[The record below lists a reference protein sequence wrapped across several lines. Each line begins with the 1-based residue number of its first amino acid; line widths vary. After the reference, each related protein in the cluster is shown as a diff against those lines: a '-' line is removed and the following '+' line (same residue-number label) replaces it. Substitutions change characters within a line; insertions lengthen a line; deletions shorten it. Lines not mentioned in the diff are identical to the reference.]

1 MTINEQIN
9 STHNFIPVCEPY
21 LNGNEKKYVADCME
35 TGWISSSGK
44 YVKAFEEGFAKYCDC
59 NYGVA
64 VCNGTVSLHLA
75 LSALGIGKGDEVIL
89 PDFTMIASAYSVC
102 YTGAKPVFVDCD
114 KDTWNIDVT
123 KIEEKITDKTKAIM
137 PVHIF
142 GNPCNM
148 KEIERIAKKYN
159 LFIVED
165 AAEAHGA
172 TYGGKKVG
180 SFSDIASFS
189 FFANKNLTTGEGG
202 MVVMKDEKYYDKCRY
217 LKNMSFPINAP
228 RIYEHN
234 DIGFNYR
241 MSNIHAAIGLAQV
254 EKADEYKE
262 MRIKNHNLYK
272 EFLKDVEG
280 ITFQKDEENSVN
292 VCWMNT
298 ILLDPEK
305 YGHTKEELIAHLK
318 ENNVDTRLLFT
329 GMHKQKCL
337 LDYGCDGSGEYPV
350 TDNLTKNGFY
360 LPSASSLTED
370 DIKYIC
376 KLIKDFK

>member
-1 MTINEQIN
+1 MITEQKY
-9 STHNFIPVCEPY
+9 IPVCEPY
-21 LNGNEKKYVADCME
+21 LGGNEKKYVMDCME

-44 YVKAFEEGFAKYCDC
+44 YVKAFEESFSAYCDC

-75 LSALGIGKGDEVIL
+75 LTALGIGKGDEVII
-89 PDFTMIASAYSVC
+89 PNFTMIASAYAVC
-102 YTGAKPVFVDCD
+102 YTGAKPVFVDAD
-114 KDTWNIDVT
+114 ADTWNIDT
-123 KIEEKITDKTKAIM
+123 NKIEEKITKNTKAIM

-148 KEIERIAKKYN
+148 SKIEEIAKKYN
-159 LFIVED
+159 LYIIED

-172 TYGGKKVG
+172 LYNGKKVG

-228 RIYEHN
+228 RIYQHN

-254 EKADEYKE
+254 EKADEYRD

-272 EFLKDVEG
+272 KYLSEVDG
-280 ITFQKDEENSVN
+280 ITFQKDEENSLNVN
-292 VCWMNT
+292 WMNT
-298 ILLDPEK
+298 ILLDTKK
-305 YGHTKEELIAHLK
+305 YGHSKEELIEHLK
-318 ENNVDTRLLFT
+318 NNGVDTRLLFT
-329 GMHKQKCL
+329 GMHRQKCL
-337 LDYGCDGSGEYPV
+337 LDFGCNCQGEYPV
-350 TDNLTKNGFY
+350 TDNLTQNGFY
-360 LPSASSLTED
+360 LPSASNLSKED
-370 DIKYIC
+370 IEYIC
-376 KLIKDFK
+376 NLIIDF

>member
-1 MTINEQIN
+1 MITEQKY
-9 STHNFIPVCEPY
+9 IPVCEPC
-21 LNGNEKKYVADCME
+21 LDGNEKKYVMDCME

-44 YVKAFEEGFAKYCDC
+44 YVKAFEESFSAYCDC

-75 LSALGIGKGDEVIL
+75 LTALGIGKGDEVII
-89 PDFTMIASAYSVC
+89 PNFTMIASAYAVC
-102 YTGAKPVFVDCD
+102 YTGAKPVFVDAD
-114 KDTWNIDVT
+114 ADTWNIDT
-123 KIEEKITDKTKAIM
+123 NKIEEKITKNTKAIM

-148 KEIERIAKKYN
+148 SKIEEIAKKYN
-159 LFIVED
+159 LYIIED

-172 TYGGKKVG
+172 LYNGKKVG

-228 RIYEHN
+228 RIYQHN

-254 EKADEYKE
+254 EKADEYRD

-272 EFLKDVEG
+272 KYLSEVDG
-280 ITFQKDEENSVN
+280 ITFQKDEENSLNVN
-292 VCWMNT
+292 WMNT
-298 ILLDPEK
+298 ILLDTKK
-305 YGHTKEELIAHLK
+305 YGHSKEELIEHLK
-318 ENNVDTRLLFT
+318 NNGVDTRLLFT
-329 GMHKQKCL
+329 GMHRQKCL
-337 LDYGCDGSGEYPV
+337 LDFGCNCQGEYPV
-350 TDNLTKNGFY
+350 TDNLTQNGFY
-360 LPSASSLTED
+360 LPSASNLSED

-376 KLIKDFK
+376 NLIKEF

>member
-1 MTINEQIN
+1 MITEQKY
-9 STHNFIPVCEPY
+9 IPVCEPY
-21 LNGNEKKYVADCME
+21 LGGNEKKYVMDCME

-44 YVKAFEEGFAKYCDC
+44 YVKAFEESFSAYCDC

-75 LSALGIGKGDEVIL
+75 LTALGIGKGDEVII
-89 PDFTMIASAYSVC
+89 PNFTMIASAYAVC
-102 YTGAKPVFVDCD
+102 YTGAKPVFVDAD
-114 KDTWNIDVT
+114 ADTWNIDT
-123 KIEEKITDKTKAIM
+123 NKIEEKITKNTKAIM

-148 KEIERIAKKYN
+148 SKIEEIAKKYN
-159 LFIVED
+159 LYIIED

-172 TYGGKKVG
+172 LYNGKKVG

-202 MVVMKDEKYYDKCRY
+202 MVVMKDENYYDKCRY

-228 RIYEHN
+228 RIYQHN

-254 EKADEYKE
+254 EKADEYRD

-272 EFLKDVEG
+272 KYLSEVDG
-280 ITFQKDEENSVN
+280 ITFQKDEENSLNVN
-292 VCWMNT
+292 WMNT
-298 ILLDPEK
+298 ILLDTKK
-305 YGHTKEELIAHLK
+305 YGHSKEELIEHLK
-318 ENNVDTRLLFT
+318 NNGVDTRLLFT
-329 GMHKQKCL
+329 GMHRQKCL
-337 LDYGCDGSGEYPV
+337 LDFGCDCQGDYPV
-350 TDNLTKNGFY
+350 TDNLTQNGFY
-360 LPSASSLTED
+360 LPSASNLSED

-376 KLIKDFK
+376 NLIKEF